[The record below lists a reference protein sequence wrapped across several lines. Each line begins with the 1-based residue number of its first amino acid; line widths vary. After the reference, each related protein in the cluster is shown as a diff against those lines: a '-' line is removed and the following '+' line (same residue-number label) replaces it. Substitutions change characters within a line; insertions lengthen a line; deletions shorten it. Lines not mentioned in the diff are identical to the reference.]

1 MGLSRATISANHS
14 DRHLQYVGSVLHFA
28 ACRVRKKR
36 MFIDPK
42 TLVPKLPKPRDL
54 QPFPNTLSMCYSGHT
69 GRVRSISPHPG
80 KLPSPN
86 KLGLLLTLHAV
97 GFDTRPCVVKQCIM
111 VCRVGLVQRTHG
123 TCAQHITTPRWGLGL
138 L

>member
-1 MGLSRATISANHS
+1 VYYHNL
-14 DRHLQYVGSVLHFA
+14 DCC

-54 QPFPNTLSMCYSGHT
+54 QPFPNALSMCYSGHT

-80 KLPSPN
+80 SLKY
-86 KLGLLLTLHAV
+86 
-97 GFDTRPCVVKQCIM
+97 R
-111 VCRVGLVQRTHG
+111 HG
-123 TCAQHITTPRWGLGL
+123 TTLIFKVADA
-138 L
+138 